1 MTIKTFSSTP
11 GADNSLGLIKDI
23 RAEFGGTPG
32 LADDGRIFPASISQY
47 YRGGSFVTDTSLT
60 QTIPT
65 SGLVKFSDY
74 YGTTYGPP
82 PVLEF
87 PNSGFENGTI
97 GWTLIDEQI
106 WLNGTT
112 PPNTSGRTTILGRP
126 TPTDPTP
133 NPRGGSSRNGGPI
146 SPGAVSYFPS
156 GSSISLVGSPFGTGS
171 ALALTINSAY
181 VTPNSPSGARGN
193 GTLLYGPVIVSENAG
208 LVVAGTRL
216 VFNWYAQPGGDAYN
230 VFGYMLDPLT
240 GNTIV
245 ILDDMSPNN
254 GGLQTT
260 AITFTGAQAGNY
272 HFVFVCGAFDYT
284 FGRLVGATL
293 IIDNINLIQP

>member
-1 MTIKTFSSTP
+1 MTIKVSTP

-32 LADDGRIFPASISQY
+32 LAPDGRINPARISQY
-47 YRGGSFVTDTSLT
+47 YRGGEYVSDSPTN
-60 QTIPT
+60 QAIPT
-65 SGLVKFSDY
+65 AGLVRFSNY
-74 YGTTYGPP
+74 YGAKSGPA
-82 PVLEF
+82 PVITF
-87 PNSGFENGTI
+87 PNSGFENGTT
-97 GWTLIDEQI
+97 GWTLINEQI
-106 WLNGTT
+106 WLNGRT
-112 PPNTSGRTTILGRP
+112 PANTSGRTTILGWP
-126 TPTDPTP
+126 TPTDPTA
-133 NPRGGSSRNGGPI
+133 NPQNNVGQV

-156 GSSISLVGSPFGTGS
+156 GSSMGLVSSPFGTGN
-171 ALALTINSAY
+171 ALRLTINNGR
-181 VTPNSPSGARGN
+181 VTPRAPSGALGN

-208 LVVAGTRL
+208 LVVAGTQL

-230 VFGYMLDPLT
+230 VFGYMLNPDN

-245 ILDDMSPNN
+245 ILDDMNPNN

-260 AITFTGAQAGNY
+260 SITFTGAQAGTY

-284 FGRLVGATL
+284 FGRVIGATL

>member
-1 MTIKTFSSTP
+1 VAP
-11 GADNSLGLIKDI
+11 
-23 RAEFGGTPG
+23 
-32 LADDGRIFPASISQY
+32 DGRIFPASISQY
-47 YRGGSFVTDTSLT
+47 YRGGPFVTNTPLT

-65 SGLVKFSDY
+65 SGVVRFSNY

-97 GWTLIDEQI
+97 GWTLINEQI
-106 WLNGTT
+106 WLNGAT
-112 PPNTSGRTTILGRP
+112 PANTSGRTTILGIP

-133 NPRGGSSRNGGPI
+133 NPVGGTGRA
-146 SPGAVSYFPS
+146 SPGAVSYFPR
-156 GSSISLVGSPFGTGS
+156 GSSMSLVSSPFGTGN
-171 ALALTINSAY
+171 ALALTINNGTVARR
-181 VTPNSPSGARGN
+181 SPSGALGN
-193 GTLLYGPVIVSENAG
+193 GTLLYGPVIVSESAG

-284 FGRLVGATL
+284 FGRVVGATL
-293 IIDNINLIQP
+293 IIDNISLIQP